1 MGMLAVPKDVDTERL
16 GALVWYTV
24 RDVTRPTRDEIRQAV
39 QATGLPGAVVPKPI
53 APSDALRRT
62 VKDLGTLPERDDGA
76 GHIIRHLLR
85 EVPQEDK
92 NRLSYHLVRE
102 TGDKARVEL
111 HYAETG
117 ELHLDKPTGA
127 LTALS
132 YDIMADEP
140 ERKVLD
146 EAIAIYDFNREHYGS
161 QAVRDLVGKAL
172 RTADPVTVRPSGGVF
187 FVGRAHTATVRA
199 TARFLASF
207 GGESHLY
214 SVPVLDDSES
224 REMVG
229 DSLELQVQGEAGRV
243 IEDLRA
249 LLASGKA
256 TQVSTEAAL
265 RSLRGLHELTERYEA
280 LLETKIDG
288 ARAALEAAQAQART
302 LLQTV

>member
-1 MGMLAVPKDVDTERL
+1 MLAVPREVDAERL

-39 QATGLPGAVVPKPI
+39 RVTGLPGAVVPKPI

-62 VKDLGTLPERDDGA
+62 VKDLGTLPGEDDGQ
-76 GHIIRHLLR
+76 GHVVRHLLR
-85 EVPQEDK
+85 EAPEADRD
-92 NRLSYHLVRE
+92 RLSYHLVRE
-102 TGDKARVEL
+102 TGDRARVEL
-111 HYAETG
+111 RYAETC
-117 ELHLDKPTGA
+117 ELHLHKPTGA
-127 LTALS
+127 LTALPYAS
-132 YDIMADEP
+132 VADEH
-140 ERKVLD
+140 ERRVLD
-146 EAIAIYDFNREHYGS
+146 EALATYDFNREHYSS
-161 QAVRDLVGKAL
+161 QAVRDLVGRAL

-187 FVGRAHTATVRA
+187 FVGREHTATVRS
-199 TARFLASF
+199 TARFLALF

-224 REMVG
+224 RAMVG

-256 TQVSTEAAL
+256 TGVSTEAAL

-288 ARAALEAAQAQART
+288 ARAALEAAQAQARA